1 MLRNRI
7 KALFR
12 RNTPSPPRAPQ
23 PVGSYEDALSI
34 DTPEIRE
41 VVFSPLLPVAS
52 AGAISNF
59 EDMSEEWLKEQV
71 GEAVFGLGLWTQENN
86 LVRKVE
92 VQGFYLRG
100 EVASSTPNS
109 QLLYLVELSLMDGQL
124 QGACSCSRQF
134 EGIMA
139 QGVLP
144 YLGGAFP
151 PCKHIS
157 AVLVAFIRSRTPQNT
172 VERLR
177 NICVCP
183 VTRQTLQTGTQI
195 FLCNQC
201 GTAYSSEGWE
211 FLVEV
216 DRGKCCNCHNQNSVQ
231 SFLLPK

>member
-7 KALFR
+7 RSLFQ
-12 RNTPSPPRAPQ
+12 RNTPPSPRRAQ
-23 PVGSYEDALSI
+23 SSGSYEDALAI
-34 DTPEIRE
+34 DTPEVRD

-52 AGAISNF
+52 AGAVAHF

-71 GEAVFGLGLWTQENN
+71 GEQVFELGVWTQESS

-100 EVASSTPNS
+100 EVGSSVANS
-109 QLLYLVELSLMDGQL
+109 QRLYLVELSLMDGQL
-124 QGACSCSRQF
+124 QGACSCSSQF
-134 EGIMA
+134 ERIMA

-144 YLGGAFP
+144 YLGVAFP

-157 AVLVAFIRSRTPQNT
+157 ASLIAYIRNRTPQNT
-172 VERLR
+172 VERMK
-177 NICVCP
+177 NSCVCP
-183 VTRQTLQTGTQI
+183 VTRQSLKAGTQI
-195 FLCNQC
+195 FLCSQC
-201 GTAYSSEGWE
+201 GTAYSPEGWE

-231 SFLLPK
+231 SFTLPK